1 MSRETAMKNWE
12 AVGFDLG
19 DTLCEYAGVP
29 LNWEHEYPAAL
40 AAVAR
45 GCGLDLSEARLRG
58 GVQLLGQYNTR
69 RTPRPEEREYTAE
82 LIFQELLD
90 EWGAPPEELA
100 RCIAAFFA
108 HFRQTLRVFPDTP
121 VALATL
127 KEMGIPSAVLT
138 DVPYGMP
145 KDFVLS
151 DLAAVG
157 LPFSDE
163 LVITSTEVG
172 HRKPHPAGFALLARR
187 LGVSC
192 DRLVYVGN
200 ERKDVAGGNAAGC
213 RTVLLWRSSDEPP
226 CWGQTAVVRS
236 LDELYRLPLRG
247 DR

>member
-1 MSRETAMKNWE
+1 MKRSV

-29 LNWEHEYPAAL
+29 LNWEREYPAAL

-45 GCGLDLSEARLRG
+45 ACALDLSEARLRG
-58 GVQLLGQYNTR
+58 GCQLLARYNTR
-69 RTPRPEEREYTAE
+69 LTPRPQEREYSAE
-82 LIFQELLD
+82 LVFQELLQ
-90 EWGAPPEELA
+90 EWGAPPDALA
-100 RCIAAFFA
+100 RCIATFFA
-108 HFRQTLRVFPDTP
+108 HFRQTLRVFPDTL
-121 VALATL
+121 VALASL
-127 KEMGIPSAVLT
+127 QKMGVESAVLT

-163 LVITSTEVG
+163 RVITSTEVG
-172 HRKPHPAGFALLARR
+172 HRKPHLAGFALLARR
-187 LGVSC
+187 LGVPC

-226 CWGQTAVVRS
+226 GWGQTAVVRS
-236 LDELYRLPLRG
+236 LAELHRLPLAE
-247 DR
+247 DW